1 MGQKIPCSL
10 CFFLPSPF
18 REWSPLDPLRQQAGV
33 EHGLKENQQQRNE
46 PKHPKQVVTY
56 LPSSPRAMPPSR
68 SQKVD
73 GDSYSQ
79 PEPRRYSCLPPGG
92 KEPCSQG
99 VGRWWEQCS
108 SGEPGAD
115 QGRLPQLEGART
127 RPCCHTECR
136 GFGGTLRMPAGVL
149 QSVSWGYSGK
159 MNSQTT
165 FCAGKVQVRVQ
176 GSVLR
181 LRMEMG
187 AYRGQLL

>member
-92 KEPCSQG
+92 
-99 VGRWWEQCS
+99 
-108 SGEPGAD
+108 
-115 QGRLPQLEGART
+115 EGAVLPGRGEVVGAVFLGGAWR
-127 RPCCHTECR
+127 RPGTSAAA
-136 GFGGTLRMPAGVL
+136 GGGEDKTMLPHGVQRL
-149 QSVSWGYSGK
+149 WGDFAHASWGPPVCELGIFWQ
-159 MNSQTT
+159 N
-165 FCAGKVQVRVQ
+165 
-176 GSVLR
+176 
-181 LRMEMG
+181 E
-187 AYRGQLL
+187 